1 MQSQSFQGSMLDNLV
16 TQKPYVTGMQE
27 FLDSD
32 DPHQSLVYWLGE
44 FSDKSRLKTPQDAV
58 IAIQQSIADLDELIN
73 DQLNFIIHHPR
84 FQALESSWRGL
95 KLLVDQADGSR
106 LIKIKLLDINW
117 SEVSRDIG
125 RALEFDQSLLFKKIY
140 SDEYGTPGGEPFG
153 VIIGDYEVSH
163 QPSPTHKFS
172 DIETLTG
179 LSQIAAASFAPFVA
193 GASPELFGLD
203 DFATLAQPINLHN
216 IFAQK
221 EYIKWNSLRSRP
233 ETQFVGLTLPR
244 MLMREP
250 YRTESGSYGG
260 IYFKEHH
267 TSPARENYCWGN
279 AAYGFGLILIR
290 EFANVGWFGHIR
302 GVPRNQIGG
311 GLLENLPADHFN
323 SDPSQI
329 INKPVTDVIISDI
342 KERDLSDL
350 GFISL
355 CQCYDTPYAAFY
367 SNQSLHKPETVA
379 DRSANI
385 NARLSAMLQ
394 HVLCGSRIAHYIK
407 VIIRDKIGSFITADE
422 CEDYLRN
429 WLFKY
434 TTGREDLEWDEQAR
448 YPLREAA
455 VTVKD
460 HPEKPGDYVCVM
472 QLKPHY
478 QLDHMVSEL
487 ELITELA
494 QGN

>member
-1 MQSQSFQGSMLDNLV
+1 MQSQSFQGSMLENLV
-16 TQKPYVTGMQE
+16 TQKPYVTGLQE

-32 DPHQSLVYWLGE
+32 DPHQALVYWLGE
-44 FSDKSRLKTPQDAV
+44 YADKSRLKTSQDVA

-73 DQLNFIIHHPR
+73 DHLNSIIHHPR

-106 LIKIKLLDINW
+106 LIKVKLLDINW

-125 RALEFDQSLLFKKIY
+125 RALEFDQSLLFNKIY

-163 QPSPTHKFS
+163 QPSATHKFS
-172 DIETLTG
+172 DTETLTG

-203 DFATLAQPINLHN
+203 DFATLAQPLNLHN

-250 YRTESGSYGG
+250 YRTESGSYKG

-267 TSPARENYCWGN
+267 TSPGHENYCWGN

-311 GLLENLPADHFN
+311 GLLESLPADHFN
-323 SDPSQI
+323 SDSGGI
-329 INKPVTDVIISDI
+329 V
-342 KERDLSDL
+342 ER
-350 GFISL
+350 GI
-355 CQCYDTPYAAFY
+355 AAGVY
-367 SNQSLHKPETVA
+367 SCCSGE
-379 DRSANI
+379 
-385 NARLSAMLQ
+385 
-394 HVLCGSRIAHYIK
+394 
-407 VIIRDKIGSFITADE
+407 
-422 CEDYLRN
+422 
-429 WLFKY
+429 
-434 TTGREDLEWDEQAR
+434 
-448 YPLREAA
+448 
-455 VTVKD
+455 
-460 HPEKPGDYVCVM
+460 
-472 QLKPHY
+472 
-478 QLDHMVSEL
+478 
-487 ELITELA
+487 
-494 QGN
+494 